1 MKVAGGKT
9 ALLLDQIANGW
20 AILLNIQHRI
30 AMVPGIERNVI
41 DRLRTVADH
50 FEDLA
55 FLQGGIAS
63 RVATAGYGQGSP
75 TISRR

>member
-1 MKVAGGKT
+1 
-9 ALLLDQIANGW
+9 
-20 AILLNIQHRI
+20 
-30 AMVPGIERNVI
+30 MVPGIERNVI

-55 FLQGGIAS
+55 FLQGGHRLQGGDRRI
-63 RVATAGYGQGSP
+63 GQGSP